1 MKLIYFSLIETPLY
15 FFKKVLRITT
25 SCSSN
30 HKITAGRCFII
41 IIFFIQNIKAET
53 TKKTPFTDAKS
64 RLRCTK
70 LWLYS
75 ISLRKRTLKI

>member
-1 MKLIYFSLIETPLY
+1 MKLIYFSLIVTPLY
-15 FFKKVLRITT
+15 FFKKVLRIIT

-30 HKITAGRCFII
+30 HKITAGRCF
-41 IIFFIQNIKAET
+41 IFFIQNIKAET

-64 RLRCTK
+64 RLRCTE

>member
-1 MKLIYFSLIETPLY
+1 MKLIYFSLIVTPLY

-30 HKITAGRCFII
+30 HKITAGRCFI

-70 LWLYS
+70 LWLHS